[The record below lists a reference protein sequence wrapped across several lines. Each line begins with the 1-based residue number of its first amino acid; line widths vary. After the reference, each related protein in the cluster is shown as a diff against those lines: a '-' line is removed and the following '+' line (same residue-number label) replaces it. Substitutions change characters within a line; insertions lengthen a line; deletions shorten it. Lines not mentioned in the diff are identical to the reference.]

1 MPKEVVSM
9 AEDIR
14 DYNIGESDYSKHK
27 IQPWDIWIEYKLN
40 PFDADIVKRVLRHK
54 KTDSRKMD
62 YEKIIHICKK
72 ESDKL
77 ILVKINGRKKKMDF
91 NLYQKEAHETAS
103 YPYGTIG
110 KEAHAVDYIYP
121 ALGLAEEA
129 GEVAGKFA
137 KAVRDNEGVIDEE
150 RKREI
155 MKELGDVLWFVAE
168 CCTVLR
174 VDMDTVAELNIKK
187 LADRKARG
195 VIHGSGDNR

>member
-1 MPKEVVSM
+1 
-9 AEDIR
+9 
-14 DYNIGESDYSKHK
+14 
-27 IQPWDIWIEYKLN
+27 
-40 PFDADIVKRVLRHK
+40 
-54 KTDSRKMD
+54 
-62 YEKIIHICKK
+62 
-72 ESDKL
+72 
-77 ILVKINGRKKKMDF
+77 MDF
-91 NLYQKEAHETAS
+91 NLYQEKAHDTAS
-103 YPYGTIG
+103 YPSGTIG

-121 ALGLAEEA
+121 VFGLAEEA

-155 MKELGDVLWFVAE
+155 VKELGDILWFVAE